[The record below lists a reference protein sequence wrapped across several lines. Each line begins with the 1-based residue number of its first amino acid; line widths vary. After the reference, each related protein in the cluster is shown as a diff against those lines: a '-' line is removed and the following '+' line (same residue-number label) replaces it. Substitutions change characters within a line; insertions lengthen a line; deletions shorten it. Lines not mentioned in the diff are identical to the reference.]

1 MRSWPLLLLAAGLS
15 FAQEGAPQA
24 PATQA
29 VEAPKG
35 FDQLRPT
42 QRKFQYFL
50 WRAALAGHELAY
62 FQNHPKAPEVKA
74 ALEALRAGRAGLDE
88 KKGAALP
95 AVEAYLAKV
104 HDAHGLYAEGAKL
117 RLEASWKDL
126 ASTARA
132 VGGKALEARFAR
144 LKGLLLDP
152 KVDAVAPS
160 WVEPEAPK
168 GKGAKKVK
176 APTAPEGFRAQKGLV
191 IGWLKKALPYVEN
204 VRAEVDVKGEKK
216 PRTVSNPDIVKP
228 LADLIA
234 ALEGEDLA
242 LLRNPGLAHFDLRR
256 LVSTEEAASGRLG
269 QGLLAAAPKIAAG
282 TAPAGPAGPW
292 RLMPVLE
299 AVPSDSK
306 FAKGEKRIVLGDVR
320 LGAAAA
326 DMAAQM
332 AAVAAMGGKDSL

>member
-1 MRSWPLLLLAAGLS
+1 MRSWLVMLLAAGLS
-15 FAQEGAPQA
+15 QAQEAAPQVPVA
-24 PATQA
+24 QA

-35 FDQLRPT
+35 LDQLRPT

-50 WRAALAGHELAY
+50 WRAAVAGHELAY
-62 FQNHPKAPEVKA
+62 FQSHPKAPEVKA
-74 ALEALRAGRAGLDE
+74 ALEALVAGKAGLDA

-104 HDAHGLYAEGAKL
+104 YEAHGLYAEGAKFK
-117 RLEASWKDL
+117 LESSWKDL
-126 ASTARA
+126 AAAART

-160 WVEPEAPK
+160 WAEPEAPK
-168 GKGAKKVK
+168 GKKGRKPK
-176 APTAPEGFRAQKGLV
+176 APAAPEGFRAQKGMV
-191 IGWLKKALPYVEN
+191 IAWLKKALPYVEN
-204 VRAEVDVKGEKK
+204 VRAEVEVNGEKK
-216 PRTVSNPDIVKP
+216 QRSVANPELAKP
-228 LADLIA
+228 LAELIA
-234 ALEGEDLA
+234 ALDGEDLA

-256 LVSTEEAASGRLG
+256 LVSPEDAASGRLG
-269 QGLLAAAPKIAAG
+269 QGLLAAAPKIASAA
-282 TAPAGPAGPW
+282 APEGPTGPW

-299 AVPSDSK
+299 TVPADSK

-320 LGAAAA
+320 LAAAPA

-332 AAVAAMGGKDSL
+332 AAVAAIGSRDSL